1 MIRILY
7 RDRDGRCR
15 FDLDMEKVPQA
26 LQDPQGL
33 LWVDFQGEPPEV
45 CEPILHGTFGFH
57 PLAVDDALQES
68 HVPKA
73 DDWGHYLYI
82 VLHAVRF
89 QGKDDRTP
97 RLDTLELDL
106 FLGRN
111 YLVTHHDHP
120 IPAVDRLWASVQRD
134 ERSLRQ
140 GVDYLTYRLADEVV
154 ADYMPAIEEMELA
167 MDEIEDQVF
176 GNPQPQAVER
186 IFALKRV
193 LLHLRRIVMPQR
205 EVLNKLARGDF
216 AVIDAESRP
225 FFRDIYDHL
234 VRLNDINESMRD
246 LISGAMDLYLSV
258 INNRMN
264 EVMKTLTIIATLFM
278 PLSFIA
284 GFFGMNF
291 FQPVA
296 DSMRAWTGEAVLG
309 VTIALMLLS
318 PAAMLF
324 WAWRRGWL

>member
-1 MIRILY
+1 MVRVLY
-7 RDRDGRCR
+7 RDRDGHTR
-15 FDLDMEKVPQA
+15 FDLATEEFPQA
-26 LQDPQGL
+26 LKDTQSL
-33 LWVDFQGEPPEV
+33 LWVDFQGEPPET
-45 CEPILHGTFGFH
+45 CEPILCGTFGFH

-68 HVPKA
+68 HVPKV
-73 DDWGHYLYI
+73 DDWGQYLYI

-89 QGKDDRTP
+89 QGKDDITARV
-97 RLDTLELDL
+97 DTLELDL

-120 IPAVDRLWASVQRD
+120 IPAVDRLWVSVQRD
-134 ERSLRQ
+134 ERPLRR
-140 GVDYLTYRLADEVV
+140 GADYLAYRLADEVV
-154 ADYMPAIEEMELA
+154 ADYMPAIEEMEVA
-167 MDEIEDQVF
+167 IDEIEDQVF
-176 GNPQPQAVER
+176 GNPQPRTVER
-186 IFALKRV
+186 IFALKRA

-205 EVLNKLARGDF
+205 EVLNRLARGDF
-216 AVIDAESRP
+216 PVIDAESRP

-246 LISGAMDLYLSV
+246 LISGAMDIYLSV

-296 DSMRAWTGEAVLG
+296 DSMKVWTGEAVLWA
-309 VTIALMLLS
+309 TITLMFLS
-318 PAAMLF
+318 PLAMLF